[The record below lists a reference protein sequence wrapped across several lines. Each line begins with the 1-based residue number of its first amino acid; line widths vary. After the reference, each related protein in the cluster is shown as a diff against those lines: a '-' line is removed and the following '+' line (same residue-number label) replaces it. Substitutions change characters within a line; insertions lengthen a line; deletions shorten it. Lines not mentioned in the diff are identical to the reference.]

1 MRLLQKLT
9 GLEWMGFTFQDT
21 AKGNRIWSK
30 GYQKH
35 PLQREV
41 LHRFMMGLPL
51 SCFGT
56 KTGGEELHVAYSDGD
71 RFGVKYLTFAY
82 NTSRMFIKEM
92 GVHFCQFHIV
102 EEGAHTKV
110 TDDTRDRLLDK
121 IDCYALMLP
130 FMKNNQNFQYH
141 FTLVYHN
148 WDVLV
153 CNDCDKEKGFY
164 AVDRTLF
171 PEEYLQGLI

>member
-1 MRLLQKLT
+1 
-9 GLEWMGFTFQDT
+9 
-21 AKGNRIWSK
+21 
-30 GYQKH
+30 
-35 PLQREV
+35 
-41 LHRFMMGLPL
+41 
-51 SCFGT
+51 
-56 KTGGEELHVAYSDGD
+56 
-71 RFGVKYLTFAY
+71 
-82 NTSRMFIKEM
+82 M

-130 FMKNNQNFQYH
+130 FTKNNQNFQYQ
-141 FTLVYHN
+141 FTLIYHD